1 MGFFI
6 MKNVLKVVFVIIG
19 TLIGA
24 GFASGQEVYLFFF
37 SYGMKGL
44 IGILISSI
52 IIGVVIYSTFNIL
65 NKYKINTYK
74 DFLNILIPKNTKL
87 KIIANF
93 IINIFILIT
102 FFIMIAGFGAYFEQ
116 EIGIN
121 RLVGSLVLAIIT
133 FIVFMTS
140 IKGVVKVNE
149 LLVPILIGFIFI
161 IGIISIKDTHILN
174 LENYVIRTN
183 YTNFALSAVLYSSYN
198 SILLIPVLITL
209 NNYVKNKKQIFYISF
224 ISAIVTILLSVIIFL
239 LLVRV
244 DVAISKLEMP
254 VVYVVSNIFKILRYI
269 YGVIILG
276 SIFTTAISLGVSFLQ
291 NTAKNKK
298 GYTQIAIIMCITSVI
313 ISKFGFSNLVS
324 LLYPIFGYLGLI
336 QILRLCVIKISKVT
350 VQ

>member
-52 IIGVVIYSTFNIL
+52 ISGVVIYSTFNIL

-121 RLVGSLVLAIIT
+121 RLVGSLILAIIT

-149 LLVPILIGFIFI
+149 LIVPILIGFIFI
-161 IGIISIKDTHILN
+161 IGIISIKDIHILN

-244 DVAISKLEMP
+244 DVEISKLEMP
-254 VVYVVSNIFKILRYI
+254 VVYVVSNMFKILRYI

-298 GYTQIAIIMCITSVI
+298 GYTQISIIMCITSVI

-350 VQ
+350 VR

>member
-121 RLVGSLVLAIIT
+121 RLVGSLILAIIT

-140 IKGVVKVNE
+140 IKGVVKVND
-149 LLVPILIGFIFI
+149 LIVPILIGFIFI
-161 IGIISIKDTHILN
+161 IGIISIKNIHILN

-244 DVAISKLEMP
+244 DVDISKLEMP
-254 VVYVVSNIFKILRYI
+254 VVYVVSNMFKILRYI

-298 GYTQIAIIMCITSVI
+298 GYTQISIIMCITSVI

-350 VQ
+350 VR

>member
-121 RLVGSLVLAIIT
+121 RLVGSLILAIIT

-149 LLVPILIGFIFI
+149 LIVPILIGFIFI

-174 LENYVIRTN
+174 LEDYVIRTN

-244 DVAISKLEMP
+244 DVEISKLEMP
-254 VVYVVSNIFKILRYI
+254 VVYVVSNMFKILRYI

-298 GYTQIAIIMCITSVI
+298 GYTQISIIMCITSVI

-350 VQ
+350 VR